1 MSEYIK
7 MSHNVNYLVYHI
19 VCPTKYRRIVI
30 GSEVDKTLKQIC
42 EEIELRYEIKFVE
55 IGSDLDHVHFL
66 VQSIPKYSPTKI
78 VTTIKSITGRE
89 IFARCP
95 EVKKQLWG
103 GQFWTDGYFISTVGK
118 NTNEKAIAE
127 YVAKQGS
134 NNEYKQIVLNL
145 K

>member
-1 MSEYIK
+1 MSEYIH
-7 MSHNVNYLVYHI
+7 MSHNVNNLVYHI

-30 GSEVDKTLKQIC
+30 GQEIDRTLKQIC
-42 EEIELRYEIKFVE
+42 EEIELRYEIEFIE
-55 IGSDLDHVHFL
+55 IGSDMDHVHFL

-78 VTTIKSITGRE
+78 VTTIKSITGKE

-118 NTNEKAIAE
+118 YTNENAIAE
-127 YVAKQGS
+127 YVKQQGS
-134 NNEYKQIVLNL
+134 DNEYKQIAFKLS
-145 K
+145 